1 MGSSRILR
9 LLLLGSVRIVVLGS
23 RLRGVRM
30 RRVVTSLLVLRS
42 GRRVSIG
49 DLKIPKGISSTYN
62 NPVVPRHYTFCY
74 PLYRIHAFNF
84 LILNLPNP
92 PPFPIPSHP
101 PPPPPSSQ
109 EKATHPPNPHASTA
123 STNPAI
129 AIPHP
134 TLWLN
139 SFLSNF
145 PSPAPTRI
153 HAAAARRLISRR
165 MPMTRRIRG
174 REREYVRWSVGGWG
188 DCGLRLAQD
197 IHV

>member
-1 MGSSRILR
+1 
-9 LLLLGSVRIVVLGS
+9 
-23 RLRGVRM
+23 M

-129 AIPHP
+129 AIPLP
-134 TLWLN
+134 TLWLK
-139 SFLSNF
+139 SFF
-145 PSPAPTRI
+145 PPSPSSRHPTKI
-153 HAAAARRLISRR
+153 HVAAAQTLMSRR
-165 MPMTRRIRG
+165 ILMTRRMWG
-174 REREYVRWSVGGWG
+174 RESVYVSWMVGGCAKEARG
-188 DCGLRLAQD
+188 VLEPGVEREVLRRAQD
-197 IHV
+197 IQV